1 MGEFTPITTQEQLE
15 AVLKDRLERQ
25 SKKFDTEKADLEKKY
40 SGYMASDDVT
50 KLKQSYEDQIKDL
63 NTKIDEGASVQTELD
78 NAKKQI
84 EAQKIDSLRIKT
96 ALENGIPY
104 EFADR
109 LKGTTA
115 EELTADAKLFA
126 KSFSKP
132 AGQHTQ
138 PAYNGESKDID
149 AVSARFYELNPKL
162 KK

>member
-25 SKKFDTEKADLEKKY
+25 SKKFESEKADLEKKY

-63 NTKIDEGASVQTELD
+63 NTKVEAGASVQTELD

-126 KSFSKP
+126 KSFTKP
-132 AGQHTQ
+132 AWQHIQ

>member
-25 SKKFDTEKADLEKKY
+25 SKKFESEKADLEKKY

-63 NTKIDEGASVQTELD
+63 NTKVEAGASVQTELD
-78 NAKKQI
+78 SAKKQI
-84 EAQKIDSLRIKT
+84 EAQKLDSLRIKT

-115 EELTADAKLFA
+115 EELTSDAKIFA
-126 KSFSKP
+126 KGFANP
-132 AGQHTQ
+132 AGHHAQ

>member
-25 SKKFDTEKADLEKKY
+25 SKKFESEKADLEKKY

-126 KSFSKP
+126 KSFTRP

>member
-1 MGEFTPITTQEQLE
+1 MGDFTPITSQEQFD
-15 AVLKDRLERQ
+15 AMVKDRLERQ

-40 SGYMASDDVT
+40 SGYMSSDDLT

-63 NTKIDEGASVQTELD
+63 NTKIEASASVQTELD
-78 NAKKQI
+78 SAKKQI
-84 EAQKIDSLRIKT
+84 EAQKLDSLRIKT

-126 KSFSKP
+126 KGFTNH

>member
-1 MGEFTPITTQEQLE
+1 MGDFTPITSQEQFD
-15 AVLKDRLERQ
+15 AMVKDRLERQ
-25 SKKFDTEKADLEKKY
+25 SKKFDAEKADLEKKY
-40 SGYMASDDVT
+40 SGYMSSDDLT

-63 NTKIDEGASVQTELD
+63 NTKIEASASVQTELD
-78 NAKKQI
+78 SAKKQI
-84 EAQKIDSLRIKT
+84 EAQKLDSLRIKT

-126 KSFSKP
+126 KGFTNH

>member
-25 SKKFDTEKADLEKKY
+25 SKKFESEKADLEKKY

-96 ALENGIPY
+96 ALENGITY

-126 KSFSKP
+126 KSFTRP

>member
-40 SGYMASDDVT
+40 SGYMSSDDVT

-63 NTKIDEGASVQTELD
+63 NTKIDAGASVQTELD
-78 NAKKQI
+78 SAKKQI
-84 EAQKIDSLRIKT
+84 EAQKLDSLRIKT

-115 EELTADAKLFA
+115 EELTSDAKLFA
-126 KSFSKP
+126 KGFAKP
-132 AGQHTQ
+132 AGHHAH
-138 PAYNGESKDID
+138 PAYNGESKYID
-149 AVSARFYELNPKL
+149 AVSSRFYELNPKL

>member
-25 SKKFDTEKADLEKKY
+25 SKKFESEKADLEKKY
-40 SGYMASDDVT
+40 SGYMSSDDVT

-63 NTKIDEGASVQTELD
+63 NTKVEAGASVQTELD
-78 NAKKQI
+78 NAKKHI

-126 KSFSKP
+126 KSFSRP

>member
-1 MGEFTPITTQEQLE
+1 MGESTLITTQEQLE
-15 AVLKDRLERQ
+15 VVLKDRLERQ
-25 SKKFDTEKADLEKKY
+25 SKKFESEKADLEKKY

-63 NTKIDEGASVQTELD
+63 NTKVEAGASVQTELD
-78 NAKKQI
+78 SAKKQI
-84 EAQKIDSLRIKT
+84 EAQKLDSLRIKA

-126 KSFSKP
+126 KSFTKP

>member
-25 SKKFDTEKADLEKKY
+25 SKKFESEKADLEKKY

-63 NTKIDEGASVQTELD
+63 NTKIDEGASVQIELD

-126 KSFSKP
+126 KSFTRP

>member
-25 SKKFDTEKADLEKKY
+25 SKKFESEKADLEKKY

-126 KSFSKP
+126 KSFTKP

>member
-25 SKKFDTEKADLEKKY
+25 SKKFESEKADLEKKY

-149 AVSARFYELNPKL
+149 AVSAIFYELNPKL

>member
-25 SKKFDTEKADLEKKY
+25 SKKFDTEKADLDKKY
-40 SGYMASDDVT
+40 SGYMAFDDVT

-63 NTKIDEGASVQTELD
+63 NTKVEAGASVQTELD
-78 NAKKQI
+78 SAKKQI
-84 EAQKIDSLRIKT
+84 EAQKLDSLRIKT

-126 KSFSKP
+126 KSFTKP

>member
-84 EAQKIDSLRIKT
+84 EAQKLDSLRIKT

>member
-1 MGEFTPITTQEQLE
+1 MGDFTPITSQEQFD
-15 AVLKDRLERQ
+15 AMVKDRLERQ

-63 NTKIDEGASVQTELD
+63 NTKVEAGASVQTELD
-78 NAKKQI
+78 SAKKQI
-84 EAQKIDSLRIKT
+84 EAQKLDSLRIKA

-126 KSFSKP
+126 KSFTKP

>member
-40 SGYMASDDVT
+40 SGYMAFDDVT

-63 NTKIDEGASVQTELD
+63 NTKVEAGASVQTELD
-78 NAKKQI
+78 SAKKQI
-84 EAQKIDSLRIKT
+84 EAQKLDSLRIKT

-126 KSFSKP
+126 KSFTKP

-138 PAYNGESKDID
+138 PAYNGEGKDID

>member
-25 SKKFDTEKADLEKKY
+25 SKKFESEKADLEKKY

-84 EAQKIDSLRIKT
+84 ESQKIDSLRIKT

>member
-25 SKKFDTEKADLEKKY
+25 SKKFESEKADLEKKY

>member
-40 SGYMASDDVT
+40 SSYMSSDDVT

-84 EAQKIDSLRIKT
+84 EAQKLDSLRIKT

-115 EELTADAKLFA
+115 EELTEDAKLFA
-126 KSFSKP
+126 KSFTRP

>member
-25 SKKFDTEKADLEKKY
+25 SKKFESEKADIEKKY

-63 NTKIDEGASVQTELD
+63 NTKVEAGASVQTELD

-84 EAQKIDSLRIKT
+84 EAQKLDSLRIKA

-126 KSFSKP
+126 NSFTNP
-132 AGQHTQ
+132 AGKHTQ

>member
-40 SGYMASDDVT
+40 SGYMSSDDLT

-63 NTKIDEGASVQTELD
+63 NTKIEASTSVQTELD
-78 NAKKQI
+78 SAKKQI
-84 EAQKIDSLRIKT
+84 EAQKLDSLRIKT

-126 KSFSKP
+126 KGFTNH

>member
-1 MGEFTPITTQEQLE
+1 MDEFTPITTQEQLE

-25 SKKFDTEKADLEKKY
+25 SKKFESEKADLEKKY

-50 KLKQSYEDQIKDL
+50 KLKQSYEEHIKDL
-63 NTKIDEGASVQTELD
+63 NIKVEAGSFVQTELD
-78 NAKKQI
+78 SAKNQI
-84 EAQKIDSLRIKT
+84 EAHKLASHRLKA

-104 EFADR
+104 EYADR

-126 KSFSKP
+126 KSFTKP

>member
-25 SKKFDTEKADLEKKY
+25 SKKFESEKADLEKKY

-63 NTKIDEGASVQTELD
+63 NTKVEAGASVQTELD
-78 NAKKQI
+78 SAKKQI

-115 EELTADAKLFA
+115 EELTADAKLFI
-126 KSFSKP
+126 KSFTKP
-132 AGQHTQ
+132 AWQHTQ

>member
-1 MGEFTPITTQEQLE
+1 MGDFTPITSQEQFD
-15 AVLKDRLERQ
+15 AMVKDRLERQ

-78 NAKKQI
+78 SAKKQI
-84 EAQKIDSLRIKT
+84 EAQKLDSLRIKT

-126 KSFSKP
+126 KSFTRP

>member
-1 MGEFTPITTQEQLE
+1 MGEFTPITTQEQIE

-25 SKKFDTEKADLEKKY
+25 SKKFESEKADLEKKY

-63 NTKIDEGASVQTELD
+63 NTKVEAGASVQTELD
-78 NAKKQI
+78 SAKKQI
-84 EAQKIDSLRIKT
+84 EAQKLDSLRIKA

-126 KSFSKP
+126 KSFTKP

>member
-1 MGEFTPITTQEQLE
+1 MGDFTPITSQEQFD
-15 AVLKDRLERQ
+15 AMVKDRLERQ

-40 SGYMASDDVT
+40 SGYMSSDDLT

-63 NTKIDEGASVQTELD
+63 NTKIEASASVQTELD
-78 NAKKQI
+78 SAKKQI
-84 EAQKIDSLRIKT
+84 EAQKLDSLRIK
-96 ALENGIPY
+96 AAIENGIPY

-126 KSFSKP
+126 KGFTNH

>member
-1 MGEFTPITTQEQLE
+1 MGDFTPITSQEQFD
-15 AVLKDRLERQ
+15 AMVKDRLERQ

-40 SGYMASDDVT
+40 SGYMSSDDLT

-63 NTKIDEGASVQTELD
+63 NTKIEASASVQTELD

-126 KSFSKP
+126 KGFTNH

>member
-25 SKKFDTEKADLEKKY
+25 SKKFESEKADLEKKY

-126 KSFSKP
+126 KGFTNH

>member
-25 SKKFDTEKADLEKKY
+25 SKKFESEKADIEKKY

-126 KSFSKP
+126 KSFTRP

>member
-25 SKKFDTEKADLEKKY
+25 SKKFESEKADLEKKY
-40 SGYMASDDVT
+40 SGYMSSDDVT

-126 KSFSKP
+126 KSFTRP
-132 AGQHTQ
+132 AGHHTQ

>member
-25 SKKFDTEKADLEKKY
+25 SKKFESEKADLEKKY

-63 NTKIDEGASVQTELD
+63 NTKVEAGASVQTELD
-78 NAKKQI
+78 SAKKQI
-84 EAQKIDSLRIKT
+84 EAQKLDSLRIKT

-126 KSFSKP
+126 KGFTNH

>member
-25 SKKFDTEKADLEKKY
+25 SKKFESEKADLEKKY

-126 KSFSKP
+126 KSFTRP
-132 AGQHTQ
+132 EGQHTQ

>member
-1 MGEFTPITTQEQLE
+1 MGDFTPITSQEQFD
-15 AVLKDRLERQ
+15 AMVKDRLERQ

-40 SGYMASDDVT
+40 SGYMSADDVT

-126 KSFSKP
+126 KSFTRP

>member
-1 MGEFTPITTQEQLE
+1 MGDFTPITSQEQFD
-15 AVLKDRLERQ
+15 AMVKDRLERQ

-40 SGYMASDDVT
+40 SGYMASDDVE

-63 NTKIDEGASVQTELD
+63 NTKVEAGASVQTELD
-78 NAKKQI
+78 SAKKQI
-84 EAQKIDSLRIKT
+84 EAQKLDSLRIKS

-115 EELTADAKLFA
+115 EELAADAKLFA
-126 KSFSKP
+126 KSFTKP

>member
-1 MGEFTPITTQEQLE
+1 MGDFTPITSQEQFD
-15 AVLKDRLERQ
+15 AMVKDRLERQ
-25 SKKFDTEKADLEKKY
+25 SKKFESEKADLEKKY

-63 NTKIDEGASVQTELD
+63 NTKVEAGASVQTELD
-78 NAKKQI
+78 SAKKQI
-84 EAQKIDSLRIKT
+84 EAQKLDSLRIKA

-126 KSFSKP
+126 KSFTKP

>member
-40 SGYMASDDVT
+40 SGYMSSDDVT

-63 NTKIDEGASVQTELD
+63 NTKVDAGASVQTELD

-96 ALENGIPY
+96 ALQNGIPY

-126 KSFSKP
+126 KGFTNH

>member
-25 SKKFDTEKADLEKKY
+25 SKKFESEKADLEKKY

-50 KLKQSYEDQIKDL
+50 KLKKSYEDQIKDL
-63 NTKIDEGASVQTELD
+63 NTKVESGASVQTELD
-78 NAKKQI
+78 SAKKQI
-84 EAQKIDSLRIKT
+84 EAQKLDSLRIKT

-126 KSFSKP
+126 KGFTNH